1 MLNGALEKLKV
12 QVKNLAQSDPV
23 QSWIIN
29 SPISLM
35 KPTVQSVMPSN
46 KQGLGRVV
54 EPKG

>member
-12 QVKNLAQSDPV
+12 QVKNLAQPDPV

-29 SPISLM
+29 SPTSLM

-46 KQGLGRVV
+46 KQGLGRMV

>member
-12 QVKNLAQSDPV
+12 QVKNLAQPDPV